1 MQSSKSSKTLQISW
15 EKSQRKQEIFPM
27 QENKMELVDT
37 PLSLSLSI
45 YLSMC
50 LSSVC
55 ACVWASFVFCCIFLV
70 DNNLTDEVGNQKY
83 CKRVIIRID
92 LESWNF
98 KLHFLHFL
106 LVSCNQWNIF
116 SHHQPQSSCRFLDFS
131 YSISSSDFLDFW
143 ISHTASTL
151 TSSGFCEFSG
161 FLDFPHTTS
170 IDLRSVLCLGCCSS
184 SSHPH
189 HMLASYI
196 IRKITL
202 FSFHQ
207 Q

>member
-1 MQSSKSSKTLQISW
+1 MQSSKSSKTLQISR

-55 ACVWASFVFCCIFLV
+55 ACVWASFVFCYIFLV
-70 DNNLTDEVGNQKY
+70 DNNLTDEVGNQNY

-98 KLHFLHFL
+98 KLPFLHFL

-116 SHHQPQSSCRFLDFS
+116 SHHQPQPTCRFLHFS
-131 YSISSSDFLDFW
+131 YTISSDFLDFLDFSHSKHIDTIWILQIFW
-143 ISHTASTL
+143 ISGFSTHHINRSKISTL
-151 TSSGFCEFSG
+151 SWLLLFIKSS
-161 FLDFPHTTS
+161 P
-170 IDLRSVLCLGCCSS
+170 
-184 SSHPH
+184 SH
-189 HMLASYI
+189 AC
-196 IRKITL
+196 
-202 FSFHQ
+202 
-207 Q
+207 